1 MKPRA
6 SSCFPCA
13 SPSVR
18 FYSNPGWGPNSRQA
32 LWRALHTHQM
42 KDFHQATAAS
52 RRHTNVIF
60 LLKGGDM
67 LPLSAGLSATSRVTA
82 SRQRNPEQAWI
93 MSDMFA
99 GTEAGFCLFFS
110 FFFFSLMKKNYN
122 KIIDSHANCVAAP
135 QNAASWCEVWRPLWE
150 PTAADCSE
158 PPQLLQEPR
167 QKNEKKT
174 ITSSCSCDQAT
185 LWNEKPVAF
194 QSKCRSNVINSFVH
208 WAKRW
213 KIFPLKKNFLSIEN
227 FFPVHQTTH
236 VLRNNFCKD

>member
-67 LPLSAGLSATSRVTA
+67 LPLSAGSWAASRVTA

-110 FFFFSLMKKNYN
+110 LFFLVWWKKIYN
-122 KIIDSHANCVAAP
+122 KIIDSRANCVAAP

-158 PPQLLQEPR
+158 PPQLLQEPWR
-167 QKNEKKT
+167 KNEKKKQT

-185 LWNEKPVAF
+185 LWNQKTSYIP
-194 QSKCRSNVINSFVH
+194 K
-208 WAKRW
+208 
-213 KIFPLKKNFLSIEN
+213 
-227 FFPVHQTTH
+227 
-236 VLRNNFCKD
+236 